1 MDAISAEIQIA
12 LPADPKLLTT
22 LIKYQLLLLLPLAF
36 EMQPSACFRGT
47 ARLRR
52 ASPTVPCAADKKT
65 AFLANKFLLFFF
77 SFFSTCLGALF
88 GYSPP
93 GVRDGFLKK
102 AWPATWSAQFFG
114 GR

>member
-12 LPADPKLLTT
+12 PPADPKLLTT
-22 LIKYQLLLLLPLAF
+22 LIKYQLLLLLLLTF
-36 EMQPSACFRGT
+36 EMQPSARFHGV

-52 ASPTVPCAADKKT
+52 ASPTVPRAADNDS

-77 SFFSTCLGALF
+77 SPFSACLGALY
-88 GYSPP
+88 GYSSR

-102 AWPATWSAQFFG
+102 AWPAKWSAQFFG
-114 GR
+114 GC